1 MQAQYVVQE
10 WRIMYRMKH
19 RIRLRGN
26 LKTYLRWPLFFGL
39 LFILMTV
46 QLFSV
51 SVKAGIMGVFYTVIY
66 LLIAFLINFSGRRKL
81 KKDLIE
87 FATNY
92 GEMQMRMMKT
102 LTVPFAILS
111 DDGHMLWGN
120 DEFVSVI
127 VNKKAARRN
136 ISNIFEEITIDSLPD
151 SDEIKVIHVKTEDK
165 YYRAVMK
172 LIVSDSPDDEMV
184 KTDINQLMDNS
195 RLISVFL
202 YDETDMMELE
212 QERSGKSCCGSFIY

>member
-1 MQAQYVVQE
+1 M
-10 WRIMYRMKH
+10 
-19 RIRLRGN
+19 
-26 LKTYLRWPLFFGL
+26 
-39 LFILMTV
+39 
-46 QLFSV
+46 

-127 VNKKAARRN
+127 VNKKRQ
-136 ISNIFEEITIDSLPD
+136 EETLQ
-151 SDEIKVIHVKTEDK
+151 T
-165 YYRAVMK
+165 YLRK
-172 LIVSDSPDDEMV
+172 L
-184 KTDINQLMDNS
+184 Q
-195 RLISVFL
+195 
-202 YDETDMMELE
+202 
-212 QERSGKSCCGSFIY
+212 

>member
-66 LLIAFLINFSGRRKL
+66 
-81 KKDLIE
+81 
-87 FATNY
+87 
-92 GEMQMRMMKT
+92 
-102 LTVPFAILS
+102 
-111 DDGHMLWGN
+111 
-120 DEFVSVI
+120 
-127 VNKKAARRN
+127 
-136 ISNIFEEITIDSLPD
+136 
-151 SDEIKVIHVKTEDK
+151 
-165 YYRAVMK
+165 
-172 LIVSDSPDDEMV
+172 
-184 KTDINQLMDNS
+184 
-195 RLISVFL
+195 
-202 YDETDMMELE
+202 
-212 QERSGKSCCGSFIY
+212 